1 MAALSSAV
9 DALRAA
15 SATKPAAKATPA
27 SKTVT
32 LSVPPLSP
40 REVREATLVRPAP
53 ESKSVVRP
61 LRSSDS
67 PLMQARG
74 LAVAPAGG
82 GGGVPTKKR
91 RKKRRK
97 KNKKAKEGSAEQ
109 GRDIVHGPVRLT
121 STCSLATHFRIKI

>member
-67 PLMQARG
+67 PLMRARG
-74 LAVAPAGG
+74 LAPQPAG